1 MNRSDRALESI
12 RSQIFSGILRPGDTI
27 SIPKLSKELGM
38 SRQPLNEA
46 LKQLE
51 AMKIVEIIPQVG
63 STVIT
68 PKKDDVVNFLYI
80 FSAIEAAIF
89 LRAAETAK
97 LADLENLEHL
107 ISEDYEKWAQAKTD
121 DEKSEIYRRHN
132 RNFHKGVHIV
142 AGSSVMT
149 DISYPLWDRMD
160 FYITVAIG
168 AYSFA
173 PRLPDAFD
181 EHTEILSAMHS
192 GDLLKVRQ
200 LTEQHVQSFI
210 KELPVFEKN
219 MEVAEGR
226 TPLLVSN

>member
-1 MNRSDRALESI
+1 MNRSGIALEAI
-12 RSQIFSGILRPGDTI
+12 RSRIFSGNLQPGDNI
-27 SIPKLSKELGM
+27 SIPNLAKELGV

-51 AMKIVEIIPQVG
+51 TMKIVEIIPQVG

-68 PKKDDVVNFLYI
+68 PKKDDVINFLYI

-89 LRAAETAK
+89 ARVAEIAQPAELK
-97 LADLENLEHL
+97 NLGEL
-107 ISEDYEKWAQAKTD
+107 ITD
-121 DEKSEIYRRHN
+121 DYKKWTEAQTNEDKSEIYRRHN
-132 RNFHKGVHIV
+132 RNFHTGVHTA

-168 AYSFA
+168 AHSFA

-181 EHTEILSAMHS
+181 EHREILAAMHS
-192 GDLLKVRQ
+192 KDIDKVRQ
-200 LTEQHVQSFI
+200 LTERHVQSFI
-210 KELPVFEKN
+210 KEI
-219 MEVAEGR
+219 
-226 TPLLVSN
+226 S

>member
-1 MNRSDRALESI
+1 MNRSGIALEAI
-12 RSQIFSGILRPGDTI
+12 RTRIFSGNLRPGDNI
-27 SIPKLSKELGM
+27 SIPNLVKELGI

-63 STVIT
+63 SIVIT
-68 PKKDDVVNFLYI
+68 PKKDDVINFLYI

-89 LRAAETAK
+89 ARVAETAQLPELKK
-97 LADLENLEHL
+97 LGQLIAD
-107 ISEDYEKWAQAKTD
+107 DYKKWTKAKTD

-132 RNFHKGVHIV
+132 RNFHTGVHTA

-168 AYSFA
+168 AHSFV
-173 PRLPDAFD
+173 PRLPDAFN
-181 EHTEILSAMHS
+181 EHAEILSAMHTKDI
-192 GDLLKVRQ
+192 GKVRQ
-200 LTEQHVQSFI
+200 LTERHVQSFI
-210 KELPVFEKN
+210 KEI
-219 MEVAEGR
+219 
-226 TPLLVSN
+226 S

>member
-1 MNRSDRALESI
+1 MNRSGIALEAI
-12 RSQIFSGILRPGDTI
+12 RSRIFSGNLRPGDNI
-27 SIPKLSKELGM
+27 SIPNLAKELGV

-51 AMKIVEIIPQVG
+51 TMKIVEIIPQVG

-68 PKKDDVVNFLYI
+68 PKKDDVINFLYI

-89 LRAAETAK
+89 ARVAKIAQPAE
-97 LADLENLEHL
+97 LENLGEL
-107 ISEDYEKWAQAKTD
+107 ITD
-121 DEKSEIYRRHN
+121 DYKKWTEAQTNEDKSEIYRRHN
-132 RNFHKGVHIV
+132 RNFHTGVHTA

-168 AYSFA
+168 AHSFA

-181 EHTEILSAMHS
+181 EHREILAAMHS
-192 GDLLKVRQ
+192 KDIDKVRQ
-200 LTEQHVQSFI
+200 LTERHVQSFI
-210 KELPVFEKN
+210 KEI
-219 MEVAEGR
+219 
-226 TPLLVSN
+226 S

>member
-1 MNRSDRALESI
+1 MNRSGIALEAI
-12 RSQIFSGILRPGDTI
+12 RSRIFSGNLRPGDNI
-27 SIPKLSKELGM
+27 SIPNLAKELGV

-51 AMKIVEIIPQVG
+51 TMKIVEIIPQVG

-68 PKKDDVVNFLYI
+68 PKKDDVINFLYI

-89 LRAAETAK
+89 ARVAEIAQPAE
-97 LADLENLEHL
+97 LNNLGEL
-107 ISEDYEKWAQAKTD
+107 ITNDYKKWTEAQTNED
-121 DEKSEIYRRHN
+121 KSEIYRRHN
-132 RNFHKGVHIV
+132 RNFHTGVHTA

-168 AYSFA
+168 AHSFA

-181 EHTEILSAMHS
+181 EHREILAAMHS
-192 GDLLKVRQ
+192 KDIDKVRQ
-200 LTEQHVQSFI
+200 LTERHVQSFI
-210 KELPVFEKN
+210 KEI
-219 MEVAEGR
+219 
-226 TPLLVSN
+226 S

>member
-1 MNRSDRALESI
+1 MNRSSIALEAI
-12 RSQIFSGILRPGDTI
+12 RTRIFSGNLRPGDNI
-27 SIPKLSKELGM
+27 SIPNLVKELGI

-63 STVIT
+63 SIVIT
-68 PKKDDVVNFLYI
+68 PKKDDVINFLYI

-89 LRAAETAK
+89 ARVAETAQLPELKK
-97 LADLENLEHL
+97 LGQLIAD
-107 ISEDYEKWAQAKTD
+107 DYKKWTKAKTD

-132 RNFHKGVHIV
+132 RNFHTGVHTA

-168 AYSFA
+168 AHSFV
-173 PRLPDAFD
+173 PRLPDAFN
-181 EHTEILSAMHS
+181 EHAEILSAMHTKDI
-192 GDLLKVRQ
+192 GKVRQ
-200 LTEQHVQSFI
+200 LTERHVQSFI
-210 KELPVFEKN
+210 KEI
-219 MEVAEGR
+219 
-226 TPLLVSN
+226 S

>member
-1 MNRSDRALESI
+1 MNRSGIALEAI
-12 RSQIFSGILRPGDTI
+12 RTRIFSGNLRPGDNI
-27 SIPKLSKELGM
+27 SIPNLVKELGI

-63 STVIT
+63 SIIIT
-68 PKKDDVVNFLYI
+68 PKKDDVINFLYI

-89 LRAAETAK
+89 ARVAETAQLPELKK
-97 LADLENLEHL
+97 LGQLIAD
-107 ISEDYEKWAQAKTD
+107 DYKKWTKAKTD

-132 RNFHKGVHIV
+132 RNFHTGVHTA

-168 AYSFA
+168 AHSFV
-173 PRLPDAFD
+173 PRLPDAFN
-181 EHTEILSAMHS
+181 EHAEILSAMHTKDI
-192 GDLLKVRQ
+192 GKVRQ
-200 LTEQHVQSFI
+200 LTERHVQSFI
-210 KELPVFEKN
+210 KEI
-219 MEVAEGR
+219 
-226 TPLLVSN
+226 S

>member
-1 MNRSDRALESI
+1 MNRSGIALETI
-12 RSQIFSGILRPGDTI
+12 RSRIFSGNLRPGDNI
-27 SIPKLSKELGM
+27 SIPNLAKELGI

-51 AMKIVEIIPQVG
+51 TMKIVEIIPQVG

-68 PKKDDVVNFLYI
+68 PKKDDVINFLYI

-89 LRAAETAK
+89 ARVAEIAQP
-97 LADLENLEHL
+97 AELENLGEL
-107 ISEDYEKWAQAKTD
+107 ITD
-121 DEKSEIYRRHN
+121 DYKKWTEAQTNEDKSEIYRRHN
-132 RNFHKGVHIV
+132 RNFHTGVHTA

-168 AYSFA
+168 AHSFA

-181 EHTEILSAMHS
+181 EHREILAAMHS
-192 GDLLKVRQ
+192 MDIDKVRQ
-200 LTEQHVQSFI
+200 LTERHVQSFI
-210 KELPVFEKN
+210 KEI
-219 MEVAEGR
+219 
-226 TPLLVSN
+226 S

>member
-1 MNRSDRALESI
+1 MNRSSIALEAI
-12 RSQIFSGILRPGDTI
+12 RTRIFSGNLRPGDNI
-27 SIPKLSKELGM
+27 SIPNLVKELGI

-63 STVIT
+63 SIVIT
-68 PKKDDVVNFLYI
+68 PKKDDVINFLYI

-89 LRAAETAK
+89 ARVAETAQLPELKK
-97 LADLENLEHL
+97 LGQLIAD
-107 ISEDYEKWAQAKTD
+107 DYKKWTKAKTD

-132 RNFHKGVHIV
+132 RNFHTGVHTA

-168 AYSFA
+168 AHSFV
-173 PRLPDAFD
+173 PRLPDAFN
-181 EHTEILSAMHS
+181 EHAEILSAIHTKDI
-192 GDLLKVRQ
+192 GKVRQ
-200 LTEQHVQSFI
+200 LTERHVQSFI
-210 KELPVFEKN
+210 KEI
-219 MEVAEGR
+219 
-226 TPLLVSN
+226 S

>member
-1 MNRSDRALESI
+1 MNRSGIALEAI
-12 RSQIFSGILRPGDTI
+12 RTRIFSGNLRPGDNI
-27 SIPKLSKELGM
+27 SIPNLVKELGI

-63 STVIT
+63 SIVTT
-68 PKKDDVVNFLYI
+68 PKKDDVINFLYI

-89 LRAAETAK
+89 ARVAETAQLPELKK
-97 LADLENLEHL
+97 LGQLIAD
-107 ISEDYEKWAQAKTD
+107 DYKKWTKAKTD

-132 RNFHKGVHIV
+132 RNFHTGVHTA

-168 AYSFA
+168 AHSFV
-173 PRLPDAFD
+173 PRLPDAFN
-181 EHTEILSAMHS
+181 EHAEILSAMHTKDI
-192 GDLLKVRQ
+192 GKVRQ
-200 LTEQHVQSFI
+200 LTERHVQSFI
-210 KELPVFEKN
+210 KEI
-219 MEVAEGR
+219 
-226 TPLLVSN
+226 S

>member
-1 MNRSDRALESI
+1 LNRSSIALEAI
-12 RSQIFSGILRPGDTI
+12 RTRIFSGNLRPGDNI
-27 SIPKLSKELGM
+27 SIPNLVKELGI

-63 STVIT
+63 SIVIT
-68 PKKDDVVNFLYI
+68 PKKDDVINFLYI

-89 LRAAETAK
+89 ARVAETAQLPELKK
-97 LADLENLEHL
+97 LGQLIAD
-107 ISEDYEKWAQAKTD
+107 DYKKWTKAKTD

-132 RNFHKGVHIV
+132 RNFHTGVHTA

-168 AYSFA
+168 AHSFV
-173 PRLPDAFD
+173 PRLPDAFN
-181 EHTEILSAMHS
+181 EHAEILSAMHTKDI
-192 GDLLKVRQ
+192 GKVRQ
-200 LTEQHVQSFI
+200 LTERHVQSFI
-210 KELPVFEKN
+210 KEI
-219 MEVAEGR
+219 
-226 TPLLVSN
+226 S

>member
-1 MNRSDRALESI
+1 LNRSSIALEAI
-12 RSQIFSGILRPGDTI
+12 RTRIFSGNFRPGDNI
-27 SIPKLSKELGM
+27 SIPNLVKELGI

-63 STVIT
+63 SIVIT
-68 PKKDDVVNFLYI
+68 PKKDDVINFLYI

-89 LRAAETAK
+89 ARVAETAQLPELKK
-97 LADLENLEHL
+97 LGQLIAD
-107 ISEDYEKWAQAKTD
+107 DYKKWTKAKTD

-132 RNFHKGVHIV
+132 RNFHTGVHTA

-168 AYSFA
+168 AHSFV
-173 PRLPDAFD
+173 PRLPDAFN
-181 EHTEILSAMHS
+181 EHAEILSAMHTKDI
-192 GDLLKVRQ
+192 GKVRQ
-200 LTEQHVQSFI
+200 LTERHVQSFI
-210 KELPVFEKN
+210 KEI
-219 MEVAEGR
+219 
-226 TPLLVSN
+226 S

>member
-1 MNRSDRALESI
+1 MNRSSIALEAI
-12 RSQIFSGILRPGDTI
+12 RTRIFSGNLRPGDNI
-27 SIPKLSKELGM
+27 SIPNLVKELGI

-63 STVIT
+63 SIVIT
-68 PKKDDVVNFLYI
+68 PKKDDVINFLYI

-89 LRAAETAK
+89 ARVAETAQLPELKK
-97 LADLENLEHL
+97 LGQLIADDNK
-107 ISEDYEKWAQAKTD
+107 KWTKAKTD

-132 RNFHKGVHIV
+132 RNFHTGVHAA

-168 AYSFA
+168 AHSFV
-173 PRLPDAFD
+173 PRLPDAFN
-181 EHTEILSAMHS
+181 EHAEILSAMHTKDI
-192 GDLLKVRQ
+192 GKVRQ
-200 LTEQHVQSFI
+200 LTERHVQSFI
-210 KELPVFEKN
+210 KEI
-219 MEVAEGR
+219 
-226 TPLLVSN
+226 S

>member
-1 MNRSDRALESI
+1 MNRSGIALEAI
-12 RSQIFSGILRPGDTI
+12 RSRIFSGNLRPGDNI
-27 SIPKLSKELGM
+27 SIPNLAKELGI

-51 AMKIVEIIPQVG
+51 TMKIVEIIPQVG

-68 PKKDDVVNFLYI
+68 PKKDDVINFLYI

-89 LRAAETAK
+89 ARVAEIAQPAELK
-97 LADLENLEHL
+97 NLGEL
-107 ISEDYEKWAQAKTD
+107 ITD
-121 DEKSEIYRRHN
+121 DYKKWTEAQTNEAKSEIYRRHN
-132 RNFHKGVHIV
+132 RNFHTGVHTA

-168 AYSFA
+168 AHSFA

-181 EHTEILSAMHS
+181 EHREILAAMHS
-192 GDLLKVRQ
+192 MDIDKVRQ
-200 LTEQHVQSFI
+200 LTERHVQSFI
-210 KELPVFEKN
+210 KEI
-219 MEVAEGR
+219 
-226 TPLLVSN
+226 S

>member
-1 MNRSDRALESI
+1 MNRSSIALEAI
-12 RSQIFSGILRPGDTI
+12 RTRIFSGNLRPGDNI
-27 SIPKLSKELGM
+27 SIPNLVKELGI

-63 STVIT
+63 SIVIT
-68 PKKDDVVNFLYI
+68 PKKDDVINFLYI

-89 LRAAETAK
+89 ARVAETAQLPELKK
-97 LADLENLEHL
+97 LGQLIADDNK
-107 ISEDYEKWAQAKTD
+107 KWTKAKTD

-132 RNFHKGVHIV
+132 RNFHTGVHTA

-168 AYSFA
+168 AHSFV
-173 PRLPDAFD
+173 PRLPDAFN
-181 EHTEILSAMHS
+181 EHAEILSAMHTKDI
-192 GDLLKVRQ
+192 GKVRQ
-200 LTEQHVQSFI
+200 LTERHVQSFI
-210 KELPVFEKN
+210 KEI
-219 MEVAEGR
+219 
-226 TPLLVSN
+226 S

>member
-1 MNRSDRALESI
+1 MNRSSIALEAI
-12 RSQIFSGILRPGDTI
+12 RTRIFSGNLRPGDNI
-27 SIPKLSKELGM
+27 SIPNLVKELGI

-63 STVIT
+63 SIVIT
-68 PKKDDVVNFLYI
+68 PKKDDVINFLYI

-89 LRAAETAK
+89 ARVAETAQLPELKK
-97 LADLENLEHL
+97 LGQLIAD
-107 ISEDYEKWAQAKTD
+107 DYKKWTKAKTD

-132 RNFHKGVHIV
+132 RNFHTGVHTV

-168 AYSFA
+168 AHSFV
-173 PRLPDAFD
+173 PRLPDAFN
-181 EHTEILSAMHS
+181 EHAEILSAMHTKDI
-192 GDLLKVRQ
+192 GKVRQ
-200 LTEQHVQSFI
+200 LTERHVQSFI
-210 KELPVFEKN
+210 KEI
-219 MEVAEGR
+219 
-226 TPLLVSN
+226 S

>member
-1 MNRSDRALESI
+1 MNRSDLALEAI
-12 RSQIFSGILRPGDTI
+12 RSQIFSGILRPGDNI
-27 SIPKLSKELGM
+27 SIPKLAKELGI
-38 SRQPLNEA
+38 SRQPVNEA

-51 AMKIVEIIPQVG
+51 TMKIVEIIPQVG

-68 PKKDDVVNFLYI
+68 PKKDDVINFLYI

-89 LRAAETAK
+89 SRTAETAK
-97 LADLENLEHL
+97 SAELENLERL
-107 ISEDYEKWAQAKTD
+107 ITD
-121 DEKSEIYRRHN
+121 DYDKWRQAETDDDKSEIYRRHN
-132 RNFHKGVHIV
+132 RNFHTGVHTV

-181 EHTEILSAMHS
+181 EHAEILSAMRS
-192 GDLLKVRQ
+192 KDIKKVRH

-210 KELPVFEKN
+210 KELPVFETTAMFPK
-219 MEVAEGR
+219 EQLS
-226 TPLLVSN
+226 PLISG

>member
-1 MNRSDRALESI
+1 MNRSGIALEAI
-12 RSQIFSGILRPGDTI
+12 RSRIFSGNLRPGDNI
-27 SIPKLSKELGM
+27 SIPNLAKELGV

-51 AMKIVEIIPQVG
+51 TMKIVEIIPQVG

-68 PKKDDVVNFLYI
+68 PKKDDVINFLYI

-89 LRAAETAK
+89 ARVAEIAQP
-97 LADLENLEHL
+97 AELENLGEL
-107 ISEDYEKWAQAKTD
+107 ITNDYKKWTEAQTN
-121 DEKSEIYRRHN
+121 ENKSEIYRRHN
-132 RNFHKGVHIV
+132 RNFHTGVHTA

-168 AYSFA
+168 AHSFA

-181 EHTEILSAMHS
+181 EHREILAAMHS
-192 GDLLKVRQ
+192 KDIDKVRQ
-200 LTEQHVQSFI
+200 LTERHVQSFI
-210 KELPVFEKN
+210 KEI
-219 MEVAEGR
+219 
-226 TPLLVSN
+226 S

>member
-1 MNRSDRALESI
+1 LNRSGIALEAI
-12 RSQIFSGILRPGDTI
+12 RTKIFSGNLRPGDNI
-27 SIPKLSKELGM
+27 SIPNLVKELGI

-63 STVIT
+63 SIVIT
-68 PKKDDVVNFLYI
+68 PKKDDVINFLYI

-89 LRAAETAK
+89 ARVAETAQLPELKK
-97 LADLENLEHL
+97 LGQLIAD
-107 ISEDYEKWAQAKTD
+107 DYKKCTKAETD

-132 RNFHKGVHIV
+132 RNFHTGVHAA

-168 AYSFA
+168 AHSFV
-173 PRLPDAFD
+173 PRLPDAFN
-181 EHTEILSAMHS
+181 EHAEILSAIHTKDI
-192 GDLLKVRQ
+192 GKVRQ
-200 LTEQHVQSFI
+200 LTERHVQSFI
-210 KELPVFEKN
+210 KEI
-219 MEVAEGR
+219 
-226 TPLLVSN
+226 S

>member
-1 MNRSDRALESI
+1 MNRSGIALEAI
-12 RSQIFSGILRPGDTI
+12 RSRIFSGNLRPGDNI
-27 SIPKLSKELGM
+27 SIPNLAKELGV

-51 AMKIVEIIPQVG
+51 TMKIVEIIPQVG

-68 PKKDDVVNFLYI
+68 PKKDDVINFLYI

-89 LRAAETAK
+89 ARVAEIAQP
-97 LADLENLEHL
+97 AELENLGEL
-107 ISEDYEKWAQAKTD
+107 ITD
-121 DEKSEIYRRHN
+121 DYKKWTEAQTNEDKSEIYRRHN
-132 RNFHKGVHIV
+132 RKFHMGVHTA

-168 AYSFA
+168 AHSFA

-181 EHTEILSAMHS
+181 EHREILAAMHS
-192 GDLLKVRQ
+192 KDIDKVRQ
-200 LTEQHVQSFI
+200 LTERHVQSFI
-210 KELPVFEKN
+210 KEI
-219 MEVAEGR
+219 
-226 TPLLVSN
+226 S

>member
-1 MNRSDRALESI
+1 MNRSGIALEAI
-12 RSQIFSGILRPGDTI
+12 RTRIFSGNLRPGDNI
-27 SIPKLSKELGM
+27 SIPNLVKELGI

-63 STVIT
+63 SIVIT
-68 PKKDDVVNFLYI
+68 PKKDDVINFLYI

-89 LRAAETAK
+89 ARVAETAQLPELKK
-97 LADLENLEHL
+97 LGQLIAD
-107 ISEDYEKWAQAKTD
+107 DYKKWTKAKTD

-132 RNFHKGVHIV
+132 RNFHTGVHTA

-168 AYSFA
+168 AHSFV
-173 PRLPDAFD
+173 PRLPDAFN
-181 EHTEILSAMHS
+181 EHAEILSAMHTKDIS
-192 GDLLKVRQ
+192 KVRQ
-200 LTEQHVQSFI
+200 LTERHVQSFI
-210 KELPVFEKN
+210 KEI
-219 MEVAEGR
+219 
-226 TPLLVSN
+226 S

>member
-1 MNRSDRALESI
+1 MNRSGIALEAI
-12 RSQIFSGILRPGDTI
+12 RSRIFSGNLRPGDNI
-27 SIPKLSKELGM
+27 SIPNLAKELGV

-51 AMKIVEIIPQVG
+51 TMKIVEIIPQVG

-68 PKKDDVVNFLYI
+68 PKKDDVINFLYI

-89 LRAAETAK
+89 ARVAEIAQP
-97 LADLENLEHL
+97 AELENLGEL
-107 ISEDYEKWAQAKTD
+107 ITNDYKKWTEAQTNED
-121 DEKSEIYRRHN
+121 KSEIYRRHN
-132 RNFHKGVHIV
+132 RNFHTGVHTA

-168 AYSFA
+168 AHSFA

-181 EHTEILSAMHS
+181 EHREILAAMHS
-192 GDLLKVRQ
+192 KDIDKVRQ
-200 LTEQHVQSFI
+200 LTERHVQSFI
-210 KELPVFEKN
+210 KEI
-219 MEVAEGR
+219 
-226 TPLLVSN
+226 S

>member
-1 MNRSDRALESI
+1 MNRSGIALEAI
-12 RSQIFSGILRPGDTI
+12 RSRIFSGNLRPGDNI
-27 SIPKLSKELGM
+27 SIPNLAKELGV

-51 AMKIVEIIPQVG
+51 TMKIVEIIPQVG

-68 PKKDDVVNFLYI
+68 PKKDDVINFLYI

-89 LRAAETAK
+89 ARVAEIAQP
-97 LADLENLEHL
+97 AELENLGEL
-107 ISEDYEKWAQAKTD
+107 ITD
-121 DEKSEIYRRHN
+121 DYKKWTEAQTNEDKSEIYRRHN
-132 RNFHKGVHIV
+132 RNFHTGVHTA

-168 AYSFA
+168 AHSFA

-181 EHTEILSAMHS
+181 EHREILAAMHS
-192 GDLLKVRQ
+192 KDIDKVRQ
-200 LTEQHVQSFI
+200 LTERHVQSFI
-210 KELPVFEKN
+210 KEI
-219 MEVAEGR
+219 
-226 TPLLVSN
+226 S

>member
-1 MNRSDRALESI
+1 LNRSSIALEAI
-12 RSQIFSGILRPGDTI
+12 RTRIFSGNLRPGDNI
-27 SIPKLSKELGM
+27 SIPNLVKELGI

-63 STVIT
+63 SIVIT
-68 PKKDDVVNFLYI
+68 PKKDDVINFLYI

-89 LRAAETAK
+89 ARVAETAQLPELKK
-97 LADLENLEHL
+97 LGQLIAD
-107 ISEDYEKWAQAKTD
+107 DYKKWTKAKTD

-132 RNFHKGVHIV
+132 RNFHTGVHTA

-168 AYSFA
+168 AHSFV
-173 PRLPDAFD
+173 PRLPDAFN
-181 EHTEILSAMHS
+181 EHAEILSAIHIKDI
-192 GDLLKVRQ
+192 GKVRQ
-200 LTEQHVQSFI
+200 LTERHVQSFI
-210 KELPVFEKN
+210 KEI
-219 MEVAEGR
+219 
-226 TPLLVSN
+226 S

>member
-1 MNRSDRALESI
+1 MNRSGIALEAI
-12 RSQIFSGILRPGDTI
+12 RTRIFSGNLRPGDNI
-27 SIPKLSKELGM
+27 SIPNLVKELGI

-63 STVIT
+63 SIVIT
-68 PKKDDVVNFLYI
+68 PKKDDVINFLYI

-89 LRAAETAK
+89 ARVAETAQVPELKK
-97 LADLENLEHL
+97 LGQLIAD
-107 ISEDYEKWAQAKTD
+107 DYKKWTKAKTD

-132 RNFHKGVHIV
+132 RNFHTGVHTA

-168 AYSFA
+168 AHSFV
-173 PRLPDAFD
+173 PRLPDAFN
-181 EHTEILSAMHS
+181 EHAEILSAMHTKDIS
-192 GDLLKVRQ
+192 KVRQ
-200 LTEQHVQSFI
+200 LTERHVQSFI
-210 KELPVFEKN
+210 KEI
-219 MEVAEGR
+219 
-226 TPLLVSN
+226 S

>member
-1 MNRSDRALESI
+1 MNRSGIALEAI
-12 RSQIFSGILRPGDTI
+12 RSRIFSGNLRPGDNI
-27 SIPKLSKELGM
+27 SIPNLAKELGV

-51 AMKIVEIIPQVG
+51 TMKIVEIIPQVG

-68 PKKDDVVNFLYI
+68 PKKDDVINFLYI

-89 LRAAETAK
+89 ARVAEIAQP
-97 LADLENLEHL
+97 AELENLGEL
-107 ISEDYEKWAQAKTD
+107 ITD
-121 DEKSEIYRRHN
+121 DYKKWTEAQTNEDKSEIYRRHN
-132 RNFHKGVHIV
+132 RNFHTGVHTA

-168 AYSFA
+168 AHSFA

-181 EHTEILSAMHS
+181 EHREILAAMHS
-192 GDLLKVRQ
+192 KDIDKVRQ

-210 KELPVFEKN
+210 KEI
-219 MEVAEGR
+219 
-226 TPLLVSN
+226 S